1 MMRHSWIILAA
12 GLSLVAGCS
21 GYDKELLG
29 DPEPTRSADLRE
41 GEGETTEFEGYQE
54 GIVSPADS
62 LDMYGELRF
71 YGSWYT
77 LYPYGWVWRPIVTHD
92 WMPMVDGH
100 WAWTSYGWMW
110 IPYEPFGAITYTYGF
125 WVEDFALGWVWV
137 PNSTWAVTHCE
148 WIVYDD
154 YICWAPLP
162 PPNVRYK
169 DPWNSDDPWIS
180 VPVSKFKDT
189 EVAKHRVKP
198 RYKPGV
204 SDRTMRR
211 QAPDPA
217 MIERG
222 LGREIKITPVE
233 VRGGEGTGYL
243 ARVVLPPDEEALI
256 AEKRAKRVAYKPA
269 PPSGGSDSGNGGSG
283 SGDNG
288 NSKGADRPSKE
299 KPSSPPAKG
308 DDPPKFKEKAKDPPS
323 SDSKS
328 KPTGDSKDKG
338 KG

>member
-1 MMRHSWIILAA
+1 MMRHSWIILVA

-29 DPEPTRSADLRE
+29 DPEPLTPAEVRE
-41 GEGETTEFEGYQE
+41 GNGETTEFEGYQE

-62 LDMYGELRF
+62 LDMYADLRF

-77 LYPYGWVWRPIVTHD
+77 LYPYGWVWRPIVVSD
-92 WMPMVDGH
+92 WQPMVEGH

-110 IPYEPFGAITYTYGF
+110 IPYEPFGPITYTYGY

-137 PNSTWAVTHCE
+137 PDSTWAVTHCE
-148 WIVYDD
+148 WIVFDD

-162 PPNVRYK
+162 PPDVRYK
-169 DPWNSDDPWIS
+169 DPWYESDAPWVS

-198 RYKPGV
+198 KFKSGT
-204 SDRTMRR
+204 SDRTLRR
-211 QAPDPA
+211 QAPDPQ

-233 VRGGEGTGYL
+233 VRGGGGTGYL
-243 ARVVLPPDEEALI
+243 TRVVLPPNEEAI
-256 AEKRAKRVAYKPA
+256 VAEQKAKRVAYKA
-269 PPSGGSDSGNGGSG
+269 PPPSDKEKSKP
-283 SGDNG
+283 SGD
-288 NSKGADRPSKE
+288 SKE
-299 KPSSPPAKG
+299 K
-308 DDPPKFKEKAKDPPS
+308 
-323 SDSKS
+323 
-328 KPTGDSKDKG
+328 G